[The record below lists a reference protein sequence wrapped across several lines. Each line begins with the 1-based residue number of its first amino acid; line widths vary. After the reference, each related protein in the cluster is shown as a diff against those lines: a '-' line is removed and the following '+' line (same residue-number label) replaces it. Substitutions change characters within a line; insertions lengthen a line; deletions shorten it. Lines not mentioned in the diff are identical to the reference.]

1 MTGYGMIDCVSIATS
16 HNFLDSPIIQ
26 QHRLRYREVVQKEQW
41 GHIYTLD
48 GMEFDRFDNLATEY
62 FIARDAKNRVVG
74 VTRTY
79 PTTIPYMLSE
89 SFSFLSPELFPS
101 SIKIMES
108 SRLVLDR
115 DLLDKQERQP
125 IINQLTVAC
134 MERGMQ
140 RKIDAYVGFMLPK
153 IWASTF
159 LRCGWDVEWLGP
171 EIALPFTN
179 EVVRAAL
186 MPVNE
191 RTNQKLRDTTGL
203 HDPVL
208 NFGTGSA
215 HDVPGDTL
223 YSHIAQPDQGRDRKQ
238 AA

>member
-1 MTGYGMIDCVSIATS
+1 MIDCVSIATNC
-16 HNFLDSPIIQ
+16 NFSYSPIIR

-41 GHIYTLD
+41 SHIYTLD

-62 FIARDAKNRVVG
+62 FIAKDAKNRVVG

-89 SFSFLSPELFPS
+89 SFPFLSPKQFPS
-101 SIKIMES
+101 SVKIMES

-115 DLLDKQERQP
+115 DLLGKQERQP
-125 IINQLTVAC
+125 VINQLVVAC

-140 RKIDAYVGFMLPK
+140 RKIDAYIGFMLPK

-159 LRCGWDVEWLGP
+159 LRCGWDIEWLGP
-171 EIALPFTN
+171 EIALPVTN

-186 MPVNE
+186 MPVND

-203 HDPVL
+203 HEPVL

-215 HDVPGDTL
+215 AYVPGDTL
-223 YSHIAQPDQGRDRKQ
+223 YSHTVKPDMCLKQ

>member
-1 MTGYGMIDCVSIATS
+1 MIDCVSIATNC
-16 HNFLDSPIIQ
+16 NFSYSPIIR

-41 GHIYTLD
+41 SHIYTLD

-62 FIARDAKNRVVG
+62 FIAKDAKNRVVG

-89 SFSFLSPELFPS
+89 SFPFLSPKQFPS
-101 SIKIMES
+101 SVKIMES

-115 DLLDKQERQP
+115 DLLGKQERQP
-125 IINQLTVAC
+125 VINQLVVAC

-140 RKIDAYVGFMLPK
+140 RKIDAYIGFMLPK

-159 LRCGWDVEWLGP
+159 LRCGWDIEWLGP
-171 EIALPFTN
+171 EIALPVTN

-186 MPVNE
+186 MPVND

-203 HDPVL
+203 HEPVL

-215 HDVPGDTL
+215 AYVPGDTL
-223 YSHIAQPDQGRDRKQ
+223 YSHIVKQDSCLKQ

>member
-223 YSHIAQPDQGRDRKQ
+223 YSHIAQPDRDRKQ